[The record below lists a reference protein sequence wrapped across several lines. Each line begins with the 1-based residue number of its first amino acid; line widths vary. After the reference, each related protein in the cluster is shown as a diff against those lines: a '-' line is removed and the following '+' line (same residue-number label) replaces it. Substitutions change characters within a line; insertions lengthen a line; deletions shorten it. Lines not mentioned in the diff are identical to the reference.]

1 MLNNKIKEKMNTL
14 KKGSYILLLLL
25 LSITISCEENDDEI
39 DQIVGLD
46 FAIATLNATGTM
58 AGVVP
63 STAYGNGNVLYT
75 VDFGATA
82 DSDTDM
88 FETSAPMVTYTY
100 PEETATYTITVTA
113 SLEGTTDVT
122 VTKEHVVTFVVAP
135 PAGGGSG
142 SPLSGTWRLAPES
155 GAFGVGPARDDVSW
169 FSSSADDLTTRACL
183 FDDEYIFSEDGTFQN
198 VLGADTWLE
207 AWQGASPDDCGTP
220 VFPHDGSA
228 MATYTYDAAGGAIT
242 INGKGAYLGLS
253 KPFNGGELAAPGDA
267 PDSITYIAILDGD
280 TLELDIEIA
289 GGGFWSYKLVRDGAP
304 SIAGTWK
311 LAPQSGAF
319 GVGPAKDDVSWFS
332 SSADDLT
339 TRACLFDDEYVFN
352 EDGTFQNI
360 LGADTWLEAWQG
372 ANPDDCG
379 TPIFPHDGSA
389 TATYTYDAAGNSIT
403 IDGKGAYLG
412 LSKPFNGGEL
422 TAPGDAPDSITYIAV
437 LDGDTLELDIEI
449 AGGGFWSYTL
459 SRQ

>member
-39 DQIVGLD
+39 DQIIGLD

-122 VTKEHVVTFVVAP
+122 VTKEHMVTFVVAP

-142 SPLSGTWRLAPES
+142 SPLAGTWRLAPES

-220 VFPHDGSA
+220 VFS
-228 MATYTYDAAGGAIT
+228 T
-242 INGKGAYLGLS
+242 
-253 KPFNGGELAAPGDA
+253 
-267 PDSITYIAILDGD
+267 
-280 TLELDIEIA
+280 
-289 GGGFWSYKLVRDGAP
+289 
-304 SIAGTWK
+304 
-311 LAPQSGAF
+311 
-319 GVGPAKDDVSWFS
+319 
-332 SSADDLT
+332 
-339 TRACLFDDEYVFN
+339 
-352 EDGTFQNI
+352 
-360 LGADTWLEAWQG
+360 
-372 ANPDDCG
+372 
-379 TPIFPHDGSA
+379 
-389 TATYTYDAAGNSIT
+389 
-403 IDGKGAYLG
+403 
-412 LSKPFNGGEL
+412 
-422 TAPGDAPDSITYIAV
+422 
-437 LDGDTLELDIEI
+437 
-449 AGGGFWSYTL
+449 
-459 SRQ
+459 